1 LFLVERIQAVADEAL
16 LREVGQALVVV
27 IVTNQNVQQREGQRP
42 DVDAEGKYRMGYGGL
57 ER

>member
-42 DVDAEGKYRMGYGGL
+42 DVDAEGKYIMGYGGL
-57 ER
+57 KR